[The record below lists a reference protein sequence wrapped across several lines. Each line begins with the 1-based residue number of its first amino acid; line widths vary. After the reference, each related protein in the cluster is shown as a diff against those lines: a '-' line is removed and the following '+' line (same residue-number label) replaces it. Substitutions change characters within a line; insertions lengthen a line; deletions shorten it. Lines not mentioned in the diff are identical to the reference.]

1 MPGGVQ
7 YFDFPVLQLS
17 QLSVA
22 PSNWSELT
30 PANSNCTYGVQWI
43 WYVMGQCVVDTR
55 GMVAIACGLVSL
67 FAWIMS
73 GLPQIVENFRTGI
86 PDQALSPFL
95 ILFWT
100 FGDST
105 NLIGCL
111 LTHQLILQVAVSVY
125 GVGCDLVLLGQFL
138 FYKMRHHCI
147 LQRVSEALGDG
158 AVYMEDNPNE
168 ADPAA
173 MDTEPLLNVSTPSHR
188 ALAVCFVGLVGLTTF
203 HTLLPAFP
211 ESPHA
216 IPSPFSRRLLV
227 FTPPEASETVVTHS
241 SYQQDWHPPF
251 LPGTNAKIGYML
263 GWISSLM
270 YFGSRFPQIF
280 KNWRRRSTEG
290 LCPALF
296 FASLLGNTSYGLQIF
311 VTSTEPIYLL
321 QALPWLVGSVGVLAL
336 DMIATLDKHE
346 ACENWRAK
354 DRLRSSLL
362 AIFPCALLGKIVTVT
377 LLDETRVTGRL
388 SSCDGM
394 MNLVLDGGVNIRRR
408 CANSDD
414 EIIRIKEITI
424 FGKRIRYV
432 TIPDTVDVQ
441 RSLEKWDFETISSTI
456 TLDHSKRMVG
466 RPMRAR
472 DRCAALRS
480 RTETVSTK
488 ANENKS
494 VSEANNKASSLLM
507 KGQSLQLDARQHRP
521 VLLPP
526 NFAHETVP

>member
-1 MPGGVQ
+1 MIRRTFSRITRMNFQILYGAYVRPLLEYANQVFYSGRTKDFTLIERVQ
-7 YFDFPVLQLS
+7 RAATRMVAGLKSVDYETRLATLDLFPLEYRRLRGD
-17 QLSVA
+17 LI
-22 PSNWSELT
+22 LT
-30 PANSNCTYGVQWI
+30 YALFEQSLANRFFTVDPAN
-43 WYVMGQCVVDTR
+43 TR
-55 GMVAIACGLVSL
+55 RGHS
-67 FAWIMS
+67 
-73 GLPQIVENFRTGI
+73 
-86 PDQALSPFL
+86 
-95 ILFWT
+95 
-100 FGDST
+100 
-105 NLIGCL
+105 
-111 LTHQLILQVAVSVY
+111 
-125 GVGCDLVLLGQFL
+125 
-138 FYKMRHHCI
+138 
-147 LQRVSEALGDG
+147 VSETLGDG
-158 AVYMEDNPNE
+158 EVYMEDDLNE

-173 MDTEPLLNVSTPSHR
+173 MDTDPLLNVSTPSHR

-203 HTLLPAFP
+203 YSTLPAFP

-216 IPSPFSRRLLV
+216 MPYPSSRRLLV
-227 FTPPEASETVVTHS
+227 FTPSEAPETVATHS
-241 SYQQDWHPPF
+241 SYQEDWHPPF
-251 LPGTNAKIGYML
+251 LPGANAKIGYML

-296 FASLLGNTSYGLQIF
+296 FASILGNTSYGLQIF
-311 VTSTEPIYLL
+311 ITSTEPIFLL

-336 DMIATLDKHE
+336 DLTATLDKHE

-488 ANENKS
+488 VNENKP
-494 VSEANNKASSLLM
+494 VSEANNKASGPLT
-507 KGQSLQLDARQHRP
+507 KDQSLQLDERQHRS